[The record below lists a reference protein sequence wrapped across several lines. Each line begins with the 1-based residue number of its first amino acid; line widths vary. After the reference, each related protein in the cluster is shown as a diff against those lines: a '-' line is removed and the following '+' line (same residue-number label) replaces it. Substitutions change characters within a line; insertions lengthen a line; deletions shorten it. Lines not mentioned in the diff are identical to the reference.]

1 MLENPKERE
10 PQNPFLIYLRYD
22 QLRIWTAKVSADQL
36 KVIRK
41 MACQGMAQLHFG
53 SGIMPTSRGNE
64 VQSLGYRSSWI
75 LIGSV
80 RILES
85 WALIG

>member
-22 QLRIWTAKVSADQL
+22 QHRIWTAKVSADQL
-36 KVIRK
+36 KVIFK
-41 MACQGMAQLHFG
+41 SSCLGLAHLHFDYE
-53 SGIMPTSRGNE
+53 IIPTSRSNE
-64 VQSLGYRSSWI
+64 VLLVGYPSSWI
-75 LIGSV
+75 LICSV